1 MEIKKGVA
9 VSPGIAIAKALI
21 IDSEDYRIPR
31 RSIEPSQRMIEVQ
44 RARNAFKGAIE
55 DLTRLQEAQDQI
67 EQGKIKDIFAVHLRF
82 LHDRSLRKKI
92 TDLVHSE
99 SMTAEYA
106 VSSTLREIASHF
118 TKVKDPYISE
128 RAADIYDIE
137 RRLLRQ
143 LLGKKRE
150 DVGHLTEQVAV
161 VARELSPTQTA
172 GFNKE
177 FVKGMA
183 TDAGGRTSHTA
194 IVARSLAIP
203 AVVALED
210 LTESIHGGDTV
221 IIDGNR
227 GIVIVNPDDGTV
239 RQYEEYSQ
247 EFAELEHKLDAIRE
261 KPAVTRDGV
270 KITLL
275 GNIEFPDETE
285 LVLQKGGEGIG
296 LYRTEF
302 LYLNTQTE
310 PTEEEHYKAYAET
323 ISVFKH
329 RPVIIRTVDLGADK
343 YTQSRRFVPEPNP
356 FLGLRSIRFCLQNLM
371 MFKTQLHA
379 ILRASVLG
387 DVQIMFPLITNLQE
401 LMQTKMILRDVM
413 EDLDEE
419 SIAYNRDIHIGI
431 MIETPSAALTA
442 FTFARDVDF
451 FSIGTNDL
459 TQYTLAVDRG
469 NELVSTLYSPAD
481 PAVLRLM
488 RTVIQD
494 AHKAQKDLSICGEMA
509 SEPEYIMLLL
519 GMGVRTLSLAPPMI
533 PEIKQ
538 IIRSVTI
545 EDCNKLARNV
555 IGMNSER
562 QISNYLRELGTTDIQ
577 LSPRCRK
584 KNPAGGLLT
593 CLTLPQEPQSALYVA
608 KYHKSLFADNLCKN
622 MPQKW
627 PSIPQ

>member
-1 MEIKKGVA
+1 MEIKKGVP
-9 VSPGIAIAKALI
+9 VSPGVAIAKALI

-31 RSIEPSQRMIEVQ
+31 RTISPSQRLIEAQ
-44 RARNAFKGAIE
+44 RARNAFRDAIE
-55 DLTRLQEAQDQI
+55 ELTEFEAAQDQI
-67 EQGKIKDIFAVHLRF
+67 KEGKIRDIFAVHLRF
-82 LHDRSLRKKI
+82 LRDRSLRRKI
-92 TDLVHSE
+92 TDLIHSE
-99 SMTAEYA
+99 SVTAEYA
-106 VSSTLREIASHF
+106 VSTTLREIAAHF
-118 TKVKDPYISE
+118 TKVKDAYISE

-150 DVGHLTEQVAV
+150 DVEHLTEEVAI

-172 GFNKE
+172 GFDKK
-177 FVKGMA
+177 FVKGLA

-194 IVARSLAIP
+194 IVARSLGIP

-210 LTESIHGGDTV
+210 LTEDISGGDSV

-227 GIVIVNPDDGTV
+227 GIVIVNPDEETI
-239 RQYEEYSQ
+239 RQYQEYSHG
-247 EFAELEHKLDAIRE
+247 FVELEHKLDAIRA

-275 GNIEFPDETE
+275 GNIEFPEEAE

-302 LYLNTQTE
+302 LYLNSPSE
-310 PTEEEHYKAYAET
+310 PTEQEHYRAYAET
-323 ISVFKH
+323 VGVFKH
-329 RPVIIRTVDLGADK
+329 RPVVIRTVDLGADK
-343 YTQSRRFVPEPNP
+343 YTQSKRFAPEPNP

-371 MFKTQLHA
+371 MFKAQLHA

-387 DVQIMFPLITNLQE
+387 DVSIMFPLITNLQE
-401 LMQTKMILRDVM
+401 LMQAKMILRDVM

-419 SIAYNRDIHIGI
+419 SIAYNRNIKIGI

-442 FTFARDVDF
+442 STLARDVDF

-469 NELVSTLYSPAD
+469 NELVSTLYSSAD
-481 PAVLRLM
+481 PAVLRLI

-494 AHKAQKDLSICGEMA
+494 GHKAQIDVSICGEMA
-509 SEPEYIMLLL
+509 SEPEYVMLLL
-519 GMGVRTLSLAPPMI
+519 GMGVRKMSLTPPMI

-538 IIRSVTI
+538 MIRSVTM
-545 EDCNKLARNV
+545 EECNSTARKT

-562 QISNYLRELGTTDIQ
+562 QISNYLRDAA
-577 LSPRCRK
+577 RK
-584 KNPAGGLLT
+584 I
-593 CLTLPQEPQSALYVA
+593 LPEA
-608 KYHKSLFADNLCKN
+608 F
-622 MPQKW
+622 
-627 PSIPQ
+627 